1 MTADDVETL
10 LKPISAEQPCGADLE
25 YAPEFLQL
33 QELARGKPEQVIGD
47 KVRAAQEPSW
57 PKVREESEA
66 LFGAT
71 KDLRVAGILHCALL
85 KTAGVAGL
93 ETSLAVIHGLLE
105 RYWDH
110 LYPPL
115 DAEDDNDPT
124 FRVNCLVSSLAGE
137 ESTAALRQMTIVE
150 SRQFGRHSLRQYRI
164 ATGVLQAELPP
175 ETTVQQE
182 LARFEAA
189 IGDVDLQALKAS
201 AAAAA
206 AAAAHLNGIEKILL
220 EKAGGIPE
228 ELTPLRSDVKDLDAI
243 YSAQLVK
250 RGEVT
255 PGGEGAT
262 SETGSGASTSA
273 VQVTGGI
280 RNRKDVVHTLDALCE
295 YYARHEPSSPIPLL
309 LQRAKRLVDKGF
321 MDIMRDLAPGGVAEA
336 EVIGGLEKKDT

>member
-1 MTADDVETL
+1 MTADDVERL
-10 LKPISAEQPCGADLE
+10 LKPVSAEQPCGADLE

-47 KVRAAQEPSW
+47 KVRAAQEPPW

-93 ETSLAVIHGLLE
+93 EASLAIIQGLLE

-115 DAEDDNDPT
+115 DAEDDNDAT

-137 ESTAALRQMTIVE
+137 ESAGALRQMTIVE

-164 ATGVLQAELPP
+164 ATGVIQVELPP
-175 ETTVQQE
+175 ETSVPQE

-189 IGDVDLQALKAS
+189 LGDMDLEGLKSS
-201 AAAAA
+201 AAAAT

-220 EKAGGIPE
+220 EKGGGLPE
-228 ELTPLRSDVKDLDAI
+228 ELTPLRADVKDLDSI
-243 YSAQLVK
+243 FSAQLVK
-250 RGEVT
+250 RGELMPAADQGA
-255 PGGEGAT
+255 PGA
-262 SETGSGASTSA
+262 GSGGFPAA
-273 VQVTGGI
+273 RATGEI
-280 RNRKDVVHTLDALCE
+280 RTRKDVVHTLDALCE

-321 MDIMRDLAPGGVAEA
+321 MEIMRDLAPSGVAEA